1 MNNTTA
7 FGLFCDDVQEF
18 VGANLKLR
26 PQDIE
31 VLAWLFNQHSSLY
44 EHIKKNCPYRMPE
57 NWRNW
62 YEFGMDIA

>member
-18 VGANLKLR
+18 VGPLALR
-26 PQDIE
+26 PQDLE
-31 VLAWLFNQHSSLY
+31 VLSWLFNQPTSVYSF
-44 EHIKKNCPYRMPE
+44 IKKNCPYRMPE